1 MSNSDS
7 VMMKKLFL
15 GMVSTLMILGGSTTS
30 CDNTLGAGTAEV
42 KVYNKDGIVQKG
54 ILVKM
59 FCTEPECV
67 VRREGR
73 TNDLGVYAES
83 FDLPVVL
90 RVRAVRYDT
99 TETLTGLPPNQ
110 VRTVS
115 VDSVCGDGFIQVEND
130 DVASETLTILSC
142 N

>member
-1 MSNSDS
+1 MSNFDS

-15 GMVSTLMILGGSTTS
+15 GMVSTLMILGVSTTS
-30 CDNTLGAGTAEV
+30 CDNTPGAGTAEV
-42 KVYNKDGIVQKG
+42 KVYNKDGIAQKS

-67 VRREGR
+67 VQREGR
-73 TNDLGVYAES
+73 TNDLGVYTES

-99 TETLTGLPPNQ
+99 TVTLTGLPPNQ
-110 VRTVS
+110 VRKVS
-115 VDSVCGDGFIQVEND
+115 VDSVCGEGFIQVEND